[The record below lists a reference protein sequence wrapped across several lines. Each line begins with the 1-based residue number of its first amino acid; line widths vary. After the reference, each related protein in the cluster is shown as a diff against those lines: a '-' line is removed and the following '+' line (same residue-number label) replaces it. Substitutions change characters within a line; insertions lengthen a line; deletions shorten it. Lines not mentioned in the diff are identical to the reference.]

1 MKTKNFPPELRSQ
14 LLIVVSKRLDEL
26 LLDANFD
33 ASLFGEL
40 RKAFHKLDMLVVV
53 SYDSWSKWP
62 WKRTPVSFHSDL
74 YERAQRQRITDLVAP
89 QIVDLML
96 REMSENSQKVLFH
109 LRKDNLLAAL
119 NRFYI
124 NEFTGDAVAR
134 LILQLAV
141 DSVMEEE
148 GVLTR
153 EALKEM
159 FCSGRR
165 GHKGL

>member
-1 MKTKNFPPELRSQ
+1 MKTKIFPAGLRSE

-26 LLDANFD
+26 LVDANLDAF
-33 ASLFGEL
+33 LFGEL
-40 RKAFHKLDMLVVV
+40 RRSFQKLDMLVVV
-53 SYDSWSKWP
+53 SYDPWSKWP
-62 WKRTPVSFHSDL
+62 WKRTPVSFDSDL
-74 YERAQRQRITDLVAP
+74 YERTQRQRITDLVAP

-109 LRKDNLLAAL
+109 LRKENLLAAL

-134 LILQLAV
+134 LILQMAV

-153 EALKEM
+153 EALSKM
-159 FCSGRR
+159 FSSGSSDR
-165 GHKGL
+165 

>member
-1 MKTKNFPPELRSQ
+1 MKTKNFPAGLRSD

-26 LLDANFD
+26 LVDANLDAF
-33 ASLFGEL
+33 LFGEL
-40 RKAFHKLDMLVVV
+40 RRSFQKLDMLVVV
-53 SYDSWSKWP
+53 SYDPWSKWP

-74 YERAQRQRITDLVAP
+74 YERTQRQRITDLVAP

-109 LRKDNLLAAL
+109 LRKENLLAAL

-124 NEFTGDAVAR
+124 NQFTGDAVAR
-134 LILQLAV
+134 LILQMAV

-153 EALKEM
+153 EALNEM
-159 FCSGRR
+159 FSSESSD
-165 GHKGL
+165 L